1 MTVPLRCVLNT
12 NVCIKQ
18 FIADL
23 LTPKVNQ
30 LFDHLNDPSAEFFIP
45 DLFYIECA
53 NTLWKYVKAKLYTA
67 EQVQA
72 DITDLKALRFQV
84 TSTKDL
90 MTQAVQIGLDY
101 GITAY
106 DGCYVALSQQISAPL
121 LTLDER
127 LVTSLASSS
136 FDVRL
141 FTNFLVPPL
150 PI

>member
-1 MTVPLRCVLNT
+1 MTVPLRCVLDT

-18 FIADL
+18 FIADP

-53 NTLWKYVKAKLYTA
+53 NALWKYVRAKLYTA

-84 TSTKDL
+84 ISTKDL
-90 MTQAVQIGLDY
+90 ITEAVQIGLDY

-106 DGCYVALSQQISAPL
+106 DGCYVALSQQVSAPL

-127 LVTSLASSS
+127 LVNSLASSS
-136 FDVRL
+136 FDVQL
-141 FTNFLVPPL
+141 FTNLLIPAL